1 MVTRNS
7 VAAKVATKTAAAK
20 GAKGAGKA
28 AKSVAPTDDGERR
41 APAKAAGKRATTTV
55 KSGRK
60 TSADSTAAKTTQAG
74 AARKAAPPPAQKA
87 VKQVAQ
93 KVARKVAGKGVEKG
107 VQKGAD
113 KVAKPVA
120 DKVAKKAA
128 PKTAPKAGSK
138 GARKAPVKS
147 APSTPD
153 DSRRVIAKRDGETRI
168 VTPEIER
175 IDHDIVEQ
183 AVTGV
188 VPLPVAA
195 GATRP
200 LYWDQACADL
210 MKRDRILKKL
220 IPQFGPAHLTG
231 RGEPFVTL
239 ARSIVGQQIS
249 VKAAQAVWDRV
260 QATCPK
266 LTPAQFIKVG
276 HDALAG
282 CGLSRRKAEYIL
294 DLATHFK
301 SGALHVDAWASMDDE
316 AVIAEL
322 TGIRGIGRWT
332 AEMFLMFNLMRPDV
346 LPLDDVGLIN
356 AISVNYFSGEP
367 VTRSEA
373 REVAAN
379 WEPWRSV
386 ATWYMWRSLEPVPVE
401 Y

>member
-20 GAKGAGKA
+20 GAKGAVKA
-28 AKSVAPTDDGERR
+28 TRSVAPTDDGERR
-41 APAKAAGKRATTTV
+41 APAKVAGKRATTNV

-60 TSADSTAAKTTQAG
+60 TATGNAAAKPAQAG
-74 AARKAAPPPAQKA
+74 AARKAAPPPAQKTA
-87 VKQVAQ
+87 KQVAQ
-93 KVARKVAGKGVEKG
+93 KVARKVAEKGVEKR
-107 VQKGAD
+107 VQKRVQKSAE
-113 KVAKPVA
+113 KSATPVT

-128 PKTAPKAGSK
+128 PKAGTK
-138 GARKAPVKS
+138 VARKSPVKTV
-147 APSTPD
+147 PSTPD
-153 DSRRVIAKRDGETRI
+153 DARRVIAKRDGETRI

-183 AVTGV
+183 VVTGV

-332 AEMFLMFNLMRPDV
+332 AEMFLMFNLLRPDV